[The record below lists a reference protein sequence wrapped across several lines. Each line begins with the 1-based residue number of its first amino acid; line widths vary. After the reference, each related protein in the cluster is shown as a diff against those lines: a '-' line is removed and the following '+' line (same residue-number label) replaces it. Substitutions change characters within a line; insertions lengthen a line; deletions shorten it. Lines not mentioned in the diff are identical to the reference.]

1 MGYLDYYQYQATAR
15 GIHGLPDVIRAA
27 QDRTHI
33 WKRIVAPWL
42 PEDKGQPVAE
52 LACGHGSFLWWLK
65 EQGFKQVTGVDS
77 SKEQIEFARLIGAT
91 AEIKDALSWL
101 GEQSAG
107 SQHALVAIDF
117 LEHISKDD
125 VMELLRQAHRVL
137 AKGGRF
143 ILRYP
148 NGDSPLVGM
157 NLFNDITHVWTY
169 TPNCLDTLARMHGF
183 ARTQFVDESELAIR
197 DQRWL
202 KVPLCRA
209 SKAVLGFLFRAAAR
223 EHVVYW
229 SPNLWACLEK

>member
-15 GIHGLPDVIRAA
+15 GIHGLTDVIRSA

-33 WKRIVAPWL
+33 WERIVAPWL
-42 PEDKGQPVAE
+42 PVDKAQPVAE
-52 LACGHGSFLWWLK
+52 LACGHGSFLWWIK
-65 EQGFKQVTGVDS
+65 QQGFKTVTGVDS
-77 SKEQIEFARLIGAT
+77 SKEQMEFARQIGAT
-91 AEIKDALSWL
+91 AEIKDALGWL
-101 GEQSAG
+101 GEQPAG
-107 SQHALVAIDF
+107 SQQALVAIDF

-125 VMELLRQAHRVL
+125 VMELLHQANRVL

-183 ARTQFVDESELAIR
+183 TRTQFVDESELAIR

-209 SKAVLGFLFRAAAR
+209 GKAVLGFLFRAAAR
-223 EHVVYW
+223 ERVVFW